1 MTQISETTQPSHDPM
16 LTTLKQRFGHD
27 DFRPMQRQI
36 ITDAMQGQ
44 DILAILPTG
53 AGKSLCYQLP
63 AVLSEG
69 TTLVISPLIALMAD
83 QLKALEA
90 NGIRGTVLNSSVAPD
105 EIMRRE
111 EAAKNGEYNLIYLAP
126 ERLMGFAGQRL
137 LQNVPLNMIAIDE
150 AHCISEWGH
159 DFRPEYRQVGLIR
172 ERMPDTPFMALT
184 ATATPRVSQ
193 DIIDQLNLKNPAVH
207 RGGFERPNLFYQ
219 VRPKQ
224 RVTEQILA
232 YLQANPV
239 SEGIIYCH
247 SRRGCD
253 ELSQRLFAH
262 GVSALPYHAGLDHET
277 RSHNQHEFIYGNTR
291 VIVATLAFGMGVDK
305 PDVRFVIH
313 VDLPRHIEGYYQET
327 GRAGRDGERADCILF
342 FSYGDCAKI
351 QRFIQEKPDPVE
363 QQHAQWQLQ
372 RMVQFAYATDCRTV
386 PLLSHFGQE
395 HPGSCMHCDNCI
407 EPPVT
412 EDTTDDARKLM
423 SAVARTGQR
432 YGMSYIIDILRGQ
445 SSERSQLAGHET
457 LSVFGLGSY
466 QTAAHWRR
474 VGQALLL
481 KNLMSQTQDEFPVLH
496 LNEQSTPVLRGEVP
510 IEMIQPRAMGKRNT
524 SKSKAA
530 PVDEAPYD
538 EDLFES
544 LRQLRRSL
552 AQEQSVPPYVV
563 FNDAALRDMS
573 RKQPTDLGAFT
584 TVSGV
589 GEHKLK
595 KYGETFTDAIRQ
607 WLDGQAPAGSS
618 NAQSPDSPDGSDD

>member
-1 MTQISETTQPSHDPM
+1 M
-16 LTTLKQRFGHD
+16 LATLKQRFGHD

-63 AVLSEG
+63 AVLNEG

-105 EIMRRE
+105 EIQRRE
-111 EAAKNGEYNLIYLAP
+111 AAARNGEYNLIYLAP
-126 ERLMGFAGQRL
+126 ERLMGYAGQRL

-172 ERMPDTPFMALT
+172 ERMADIPFMALT
-184 ATATPRVSQ
+184 ATATPRVAQ
-193 DIIDQLNLKNPAVH
+193 DITTQLNLKNPAIY

-232 YLQANPV
+232 YLQTNPL

-247 SRRGCD
+247 SRRNCD
-253 ELSQRLFAH
+253 ELSERLVAQ

-277 RSHNQHEFIYGNTR
+277 RNNNQHEFIYGNTR
-291 VIVATLAFGMGVDK
+291 VIVATVAFGMGVDK

-327 GRAGRDGERADCILF
+327 GRAGRDGEKADCILF
-342 FSYGDCAKI
+342 FSYSDCAKI
-351 QRFIQEKPDPVE
+351 QRFIEEKPDPVE
-363 QQHAQWQLQ
+363 QEHARWQLQ
-372 RMVQFAYATDCRTV
+372 RMVQFAYATGCRTT
-386 PLLSHFGQE
+386 PLLAHFGQE
-395 HPGSCMHCDNCI
+395 HAGKCMHCDNCI

-412 EDTTDDARKLM
+412 VDATDDARKLL
-423 SAVARTGQR
+423 STVARTGQR
-432 YGMSYIIDILRGQ
+432 YGISYVVDVLRGQ

-474 VGQALLL
+474 VAQTLLL
-481 KNLMSQTQDEFPVLH
+481 NDYMGQTQDEFPVLH
-496 LNEQSTPVLRGEVP
+496 LSEASKPVLRGEVSV
-510 IEMIQPRAMGKRNT
+510 EMIQPRAMGK
-524 SKSKAA
+524 KSAGKAKAA
-530 PVDEAPYD
+530 AQHEAPYD
-538 EDLFES
+538 EELFEV
-544 LRQLRRSL
+544 LRQLRRTL

-563 FNDAALRDMS
+563 FNDAALRDMA
-573 RKQPTDLGAFT
+573 RKQPTDLGMFT

-595 KYGETFTDAIRQ
+595 KYGDTFTEAISQ
-607 WLDGQAPAGSS
+607 WLGDGRTAESAGES
-618 NAQSPDSPDGSDD
+618 AGETSDR

>member
-1 MTQISETTQPSHDPM
+1 MTQTPHAPEPPHDPM
-16 LTTLKQRFGHD
+16 LATLKQRFGHD
-27 DFRPMQRQI
+27 EFRPMQRQI
-36 ITDAMQGQ
+36 ITDAIDGR

-63 AVLSEG
+63 AVLAEG
-69 TTLVISPLIALMAD
+69 TTLIISPLIALMAD
-83 QLKALEA
+83 QLKALQA

-105 EIMRRE
+105 EIAKRE
-111 EAAKNGEYNLIYLAP
+111 KAASNGEYNLIYLAP
-126 ERLMGFAGQRL
+126 ERLMGYAGQRL
-137 LQNVPLNMIAIDE
+137 LQNVPLTMLAIDE

-193 DIIDQLNLKNPAVH
+193 DIITQLNLKNPAIH
-207 RGGFERPNLFYQ
+207 RGGFERTNLFYQ

-232 YLQANPV
+232 YLNANPV
-239 SEGIIYCH
+239 SEGIIYAH
-247 SRRGCD
+247 SRRACD
-253 ELSQRLFAH
+253 ELAASLVSH

-277 RSHNQHEFIYGNTR
+277 RSNNQHEFIYGNAR

-342 FSYGDCAKI
+342 FSYSDCAKI
-351 QRFIQEKPDPVE
+351 QRFILEKPDPIE

-372 RMVQFAYATDCRTV
+372 QMVQFAYATGCRTT
-386 PLLSHFGQE
+386 PLLAHFGQD
-395 HPGSCMHCDNCI
+395 HPGKCMHCDNCL

-412 EDTTDDARKLM
+412 VDATDDARKLL

-432 YGMSYIIDILRGQ
+432 YGVSYVVDILRGQ

-457 LSVFGLGSY
+457 LSVFGLGAY

-474 VGQALLL
+474 VAQTLLL
-481 KNLMSQTQDEFPVLH
+481 NDVLAQTQDEFPTLH
-496 LNEQSTPVLRGEVP
+496 LNEKSKPVLRGDVP
-510 IEMIQPRAMGKRNT
+510 VAMIQPRAMGK
-524 SKSKAA
+524 KSTTKAKA
-530 PVDEAPYD
+530 TAAALNEAPYD
-538 EDLFES
+538 EQLFET
-544 LRQLRRSL
+544 LRQLRYAL

-563 FNDAALRDMS
+563 FNDAALRDMA

-595 KYGETFTDAIRQ
+595 KYGVTFTDAIRN
-607 WLDGQAPAGSS
+607 WLDGGAPRVKS
-618 NAQSPDSPDGSDD
+618 QQEK